1 MNLIQLLSLRGR
13 FLIAPII
20 GLCLTV
26 VLYLASNQVIEQ
38 QSEVF
43 QQLSNSNLPQVSEVS
58 QFSVLLSDNL
68 IELIDLLATPTA
80 ELDEEQVYLQGRD
93 ILNNIHN
100 LRERFQTR
108 ILARG
113 AIRVEGVDLTEI
125 INTNLE
131 AYLESAIN
139 AIELTTVDKDRAQIE
154 LNIAIE
160 RLGEI
165 KQLLIVVSEH
175 YVNNM
180 AQASELIER
189 ANRDLLPINIFALV
203 SITMMV
209 GMALFFAADLSR
221 GLDRINGTMIRLAQG
236 ETNVEIPES
245 DDQYINSLAE
255 VARRFKQTLENNQQ
269 QHDEL
274 LESLG
279 KIQFSE
285 KRFPTCWN

>member
-20 GLCLTV
+20 GLFLTV